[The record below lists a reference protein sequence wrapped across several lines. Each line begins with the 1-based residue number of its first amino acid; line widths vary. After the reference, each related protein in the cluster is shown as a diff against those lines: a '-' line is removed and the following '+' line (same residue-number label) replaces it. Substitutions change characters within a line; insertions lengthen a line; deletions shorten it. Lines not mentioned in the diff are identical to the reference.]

1 MSKLTPD
8 SELELLFDAKL
19 IPDEVKNVG
28 DGLHLRPLSSTDYD
42 RGHLRV
48 LEALTKVPDPGRDAW
63 LRQFQLMQ
71 QSKPAAYYTLAIL
84 DAATD
89 EIVAVGSLFIE
100 YKFIRGLGACGH
112 IEDIAVDPKTQG
124 KGLGKKLIRALTG
137 LSEALGTYK
146 VILDCSEDNK
156 PFYEKCEYKLVGVQM
171 AKYAA
176 HVQK

>member
-1 MSKLTPD
+1 M
-8 SELELLFDAKL
+8 
-19 IPDEVKNVG
+19 
-28 DGLHLRPLSSTDYD
+28 
-42 RGHLRV
+42 

-63 LRQFQLMQ
+63 LRHFQLMQ

-156 PFYEKCEYKLVGVQM
+156 RGCSLLSSLFFDPWLIHRNVRAHGSLLRKMRVQARRRPDGELEQQPFI
-171 AKYAA
+171 YAENTEWTSPLR
-176 HVQK
+176 VVT

>member
-1 MSKLTPD
+1 
-8 SELELLFDAKL
+8 
-19 IPDEVKNVG
+19 
-28 DGLHLRPLSSTDYD
+28 
-42 RGHLRV
+42 
-48 LEALTKVPDPGRDAW
+48 
-63 LRQFQLMQ
+63 MQ

-89 EIVAVGSLFIE
+89 EIVAVGSLFVE
-100 YKFIRGLGACGH
+100 HKFIRGLGACGH

-156 PFYEKCEYKLVGVQM
+156 RGCALLFSPLSFFNPWLMHRYVRAHGSLLRKMRVQARRRPDGELEQQPLFYAENTE
-171 AKYAA
+171 
-176 HVQK
+176 